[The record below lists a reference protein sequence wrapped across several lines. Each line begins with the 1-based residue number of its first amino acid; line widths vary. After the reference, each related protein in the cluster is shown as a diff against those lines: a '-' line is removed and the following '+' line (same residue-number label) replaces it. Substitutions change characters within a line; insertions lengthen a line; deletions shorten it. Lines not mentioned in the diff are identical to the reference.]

1 MSPVIVIAGAE
12 GLLGRYACRHFS
24 RMGWEVVA
32 IGRRR
37 DGATCDD
44 EGMFLEW
51 DGRHV
56 GAWAMALEGA
66 EALVNLADIDDRYA
80 RVASTGTLAQA
91 VAECRMAPRAWINAS
106 TVDWYEQ
113 SLASIQDEWSGEPG
127 TSTASQ
133 AALAWE
139 DAFFGA
145 AVPPRTRKVAMRMGR
160 ILAPET
166 ENLPTLGVSD
176 AWLHMED
183 FLHALEFLLD
193 DPFFSG
199 AVNVVAPPV
208 NQSTPGVKPLRLTD
222 EGFVWRWKQLTEAM
236 NDLVTRQNIDRFFEA
251 IAVPSLGQES
261 GVPAGVS

>member
-24 RMGWEVVA
+24 RLGWEVVA
-32 IGRRR
+32 VGRRR
-37 DGATCDD
+37 YGASCED

-66 EALVNLADIDDRYA
+66 EALVNLADVDDRDA
-80 RVASTGTLAQA
+80 RVASTRTLAHA
-91 VAECRMAPRAWINAS
+91 VAECRLAPRAWINAS

-113 SLASIQDEWSGEPG
+113 SLGRIHDEWSGEPG
-127 TSTASQ
+127 TNSESQ

-145 AVPPRTRKVAMRMGR
+145 DVPPRTRKVAMRMGR

-166 ENLPTLGVSD
+166 EKLPTLGVSD

-193 DPFFSG
+193 DAFFSG

-208 NQSTPGVKPLRLTD
+208 NQSMPGVKPLRLSD

-236 NDLVTRQNIDRFFEA
+236 NDLAARQDIDRFFEA
-251 IAVPSLGQES
+251 MVIPSLGQES